1 MINFIDGLHLGR
13 AQVIGLGLVGT
24 DSLALIDSGPDRCFD
39 AVVAGIR
46 AGGLRPESVTHL
58 LVTHIH
64 LDHSGGAWRWAEE
77 FGTTVCVHP
86 RGAAHLADPT
96 RLIASATTIFGT
108 EMARLWGEIR
118 PVPPEKIRIVHDGE
132 LIAAGGTAFR
142 VVETPGHAPHHH
154 AYWLA
159 RERELFAGDVAGC
172 AIEGGPLLPP
182 CPPPDINVELWRS
195 SLETIRLLEPTRL
208 WLTHFGSVDAP
219 RPKLDQL
226 EQRLVEWAEWVRT
239 ELRTGRTIAEMEPR
253 FTAKVAEELRRA
265 GASAEL
271 IATYEQADPSAMS
284 VGGLARYWKKIHPA
298 TPA

>member
-13 AQVIGLGLVGT
+13 AQVIGVGLVGT
-24 DSLALIDSGPDRCFD
+24 GSLALIDSGPDCCFD

-46 AGGLRPESVTHL
+46 ARGLRPEAITHL

-64 LDHSGGAWRWAEE
+64 LDHSGGAWHWAEE
-77 FGTTVCVHP
+77 FGATVCVHP

-96 RLIASATTIFGT
+96 RLIASATTIFGG
-108 EMARLWGEIR
+108 EMERLWGEIR
-118 PVPPEKIRIVHDGE
+118 PVSPDKIRIVKDGE
-132 LIAAGGTAFR
+132 MIAAGGTTFR

-172 AIEGGPLLPP
+172 AIGGGPLLPP

-195 SLETIRLLEPTRL
+195 SLETIRLLEPTRI

-219 RPKLDQL
+219 RLKLEQL
-226 EQRLVEWAEWVRT
+226 EQRLLEWAEWVRA
-239 ELRTGRTIAEMEPR
+239 EMCTGRTVSAIEPR

-265 GASAEL
+265 GANDEL
-271 IATYEQADPSAMS
+271 IAAYEQADPSAMS
-284 VGGLARYWKKIHPA
+284 VGGLARYWKKFHPA
-298 TPA
+298 APA